1 MLPPAP
7 TSPACSTARTRCD
20 CGSSFVG
27 GASAQTDARVPHV
40 QGVALAALMKL
51 RSRGVIGPDDRTV
64 VVSTAHG
71 LKFTQSKV
79 AYHTQTIEGMS
90 CKCVP
95 GAAAGNV
102 ACFRARALTLRFLAG
117 TPTRR

>member
-1 MLPPAP
+1 
-7 TSPACSTARTRCD
+7 
-20 CGSSFVG
+20 
-27 GASAQTDARVPHV
+27 V

-51 RSRGVIGPDDRTV
+51 RSRGIIGPDDRTV

-90 CKCVP
+90 CKCV
-95 GAAAGNV
+95 
-102 ACFRARALTLRFLAG
+102 RAFSELVHPLPRVLTLACRVG

>member
-1 MLPPAP
+1 MCVRA
-7 TSPACSTARTRCD
+7 
-20 CGSSFVG
+20 
-27 GASAQTDARVPHV
+27 DAKRLRDSCY

-51 RSRGVIGPDDRTV
+51 RARGVIGPDDRTV

-90 CKCVP
+90 CK
-95 GAAAGNV
+95 
-102 ACFRARALTLRFLAG
+102 
-117 TPTRR
+117 

>member
-1 MLPPAP
+1 M
-7 TSPACSTARTRCD
+7 
-20 CGSSFVG
+20 G
-27 GASAQTDARVPHV
+27 AQTDARVRHL

-90 CKCVP
+90 CKCVLGLRG
-95 GAAAGNV
+95 GAAA
-102 ACFRARALTLRFLAG
+102 ALCADARF
-117 TPTRR
+117 PRRYANPPVTVKEDFGAVMDVLKKRLELNKMK

>member
-1 MLPPAP
+1 MYA
-7 TSPACSTARTRCD
+7 
-20 CGSSFVG
+20 
-27 GASAQTDARVPHV
+27 DALVRRL

-51 RSRGVIGPDDRTV
+51 RARGVIGPDDRTV

-90 CKCVP
+90 CKCVLF
-95 GAAAGNV
+95 AGSGDDDV
-102 ACFRARALTLRFLAG
+102 GRFVVC
-117 TPTRR
+117 